1 MRIRIASW
9 IATSCLTLGAFTQPA
24 SAGQW
29 WDSMMNSR
37 RPPAYPIGAPT
48 PVTQNYASV
57 VSNYGS
63 YASQPPSA
71 TGLSAIPLGVP
82 QTMAAYLPTASY
94 DTVWNQTPVTYY
106 RPVTS
111 FDPRTGTTVTSL
123 QPCTSVQYQAQR
135 PPMIAPRPLSGE
147 YGMQVNKWPGITG
160 PGYNPT
166 GLAYSANYPGF
177 QQLPNGGYY
186 PASGPAPLGTSG
198 SSTGM
203 PASSLPVTTIPAYA
217 PNAFVPTPLYAQPN
231 VAGANMF
238 TPATSIAPYATSVPY
253 ATTYSS
259 SFPSYSSSNVV
270 PAASWTN
277 AYASG
282 YQPNQPSSS
291 AVICANGYCQ
301 PQAGT
306 FTGASPTPNSGFVNP
321 TSGYANGYSNSSSGA
336 PNIPGATVTPLGPP
350 VYSSAPPVAPNY
362 GNPSPAGNIMPP
374 STGIMPPSTG
384 IMPPS
389 TGAGNPSGFDPESM
403 RQPSLSG
410 GQASV
415 QRATT
420 DHMVSGG
427 SGASNTTNHA
437 WNAAKTETSPT
448 SDILPKS
455 TASTASNDSTFAM
468 KEIDRP
474 TANLLPRHEV
484 SRPSSFLDP
493 AYSNPSTI
501 PDTLSAGKPIG
512 NANGASGNVG
522 TGNVGTGNVDTGN
535 NGNTGN
541 RVAPLE
547 APAGVDTRARK
558 NPSLYDGDDPIA
570 NRSTIRSTQRIVT
583 LEETD
588 DAKLRFVAGPSRA
601 YAAREIP
608 KETEPYDV
616 VFRPRVSPE

>member
-1 MRIRIASW
+1 
-9 IATSCLTLGAFTQPA
+9 
-24 SAGQW
+24 
-29 WDSMMNSR
+29 
-37 RPPAYPIGAPT
+37 
-48 PVTQNYASV
+48 
-57 VSNYGS
+57 
-63 YASQPPSA
+63 
-71 TGLSAIPLGVP
+71 
-82 QTMAAYLPTASY
+82 
-94 DTVWNQTPVTYY
+94 
-106 RPVTS
+106 
-111 FDPRTGTTVTSL
+111 
-123 QPCTSVQYQAQR
+123 
-135 PPMIAPRPLSGE
+135 
-147 YGMQVNKWPGITG
+147 
-160 PGYNPT
+160 
-166 GLAYSANYPGF
+166 
-177 QQLPNGGYY
+177 
-186 PASGPAPLGTSG
+186 
-198 SSTGM
+198 
-203 PASSLPVTTIPAYA
+203 
-217 PNAFVPTPLYAQPN
+217 
-231 VAGANMF
+231 
-238 TPATSIAPYATSVPY
+238 
-253 ATTYSS
+253 
-259 SFPSYSSSNVV
+259 
-270 PAASWTN
+270 
-277 AYASG
+277 
-282 YQPNQPSSS
+282 
-291 AVICANGYCQ
+291 
-301 PQAGT
+301 
-306 FTGASPTPNSGFVNP
+306 
-321 TSGYANGYSNSSSGA
+321 
-336 PNIPGATVTPLGPP
+336 
-350 VYSSAPPVAPNY
+350 
-362 GNPSPAGNIMPP
+362 
-374 STGIMPPSTG
+374 MPPSTG

-420 DHMVSGG
+420 DHLVSGG

-512 NANGASGNVG
+512 NANGPS
-522 TGNVGTGNVDTGN
+522 GNVGTGNVDTGN

>member
-1 MRIRIASW
+1 MRMRIASW

-29 WDSMMNSR
+29 WDSVMNSR

-48 PVTQNYASV
+48 PVTQNYAAV
-57 VSNYGS
+57 VANYGS
-63 YASQPPSA
+63 YATQPPSA

-82 QTMAAYLPTASY
+82 QTMAAYMPTASY

-135 PPMIAPRPLSGE
+135 PPMIAPRPLLGE
-147 YGMQVNKWPGITG
+147 YGMQANKWPGITG

-177 QQLPNGGYY
+177 QQLPNGGYSNGGYY
-186 PASGPAPLGTSG
+186 PATGSAPLGTSG
-198 SSTGM
+198 SSMGM

-217 PNAFVPTPLYAQPN
+217 PSAFASTPLYAQPS
-231 VAGANMF
+231 VAAANTF
-238 TPATSIAPYATSVPY
+238 VPATSMAPYAHSVPNATSY
-253 ATTYSS
+253 ASS
-259 SFPSYSSSNVV
+259 YPIYSSSNVV

-277 AYASG
+277 AYTSG
-282 YQPNQPSSS
+282 YQPNQPSNP
-291 AVICANGYCQ
+291 VGTCANGYCQ
-301 PQAGT
+301 PQVGT
-306 FTGASPTPNSGFVNP
+306 YSGANPNLASGFENPTSGFVN
-321 TSGYANGYSNSSSGA
+321 GNSNNNIGA

-350 VYSSAPPVAPNY
+350 VYSPAPPVTPNY
-362 GNPSPAGNIMPP
+362 GNPSPSGN
-374 STGIMPPSTG
+374 

-403 RQPSLSG
+403 RQPSLGG

-415 QRATT
+415 QRATI
-420 DHMVSGG
+420 DNLASGG
-427 SGASNTTNHA
+427 SGASNTTNST
-437 WNAAKTETSPT
+437 WNAAKTDMSPST
-448 SDILPKS
+448 DILPKS
-455 TASTASNDSTFAM
+455 AKSTASNDSAFSM

-474 TANLLPRHEV
+474 TANLLPRHDV
-484 SRPSSFLDP
+484 SRSSSFLDP
-493 AYSNPSTI
+493 TFSSPSTI
-501 PDTLSAGKPIG
+501 PDTLSAGKPVG
-512 NANGASGNVG
+512 NANGASGNG
-522 TGNVGTGNVDTGN
+522 AGNVGTGSDS
-535 NGNTGN
+535 NTGN
-541 RVAPLE
+541 GNRVVPLE

-558 NPSLYDGDDPIA
+558 NPNLYDGDDPIA
-570 NRSTIRSTQRIVT
+570 HRSAHRSTQRIVT

-601 YAAREIP
+601 YAAAEIP
-608 KETEPYDV
+608 KKTETYDV
-616 VFRPRVSPE
+616 VFRSRVSPE